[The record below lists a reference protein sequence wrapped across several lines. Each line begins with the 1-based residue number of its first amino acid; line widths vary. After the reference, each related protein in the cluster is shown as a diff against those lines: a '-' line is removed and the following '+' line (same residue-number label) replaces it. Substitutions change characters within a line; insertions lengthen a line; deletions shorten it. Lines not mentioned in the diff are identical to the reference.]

1 MSGTGQVLS
10 TRSTAEE
17 MFFHAD
23 AGIPGAHCVCSRALM
38 CSICLD

>member
-1 MSGTGQVLS
+1 MEQERVSGTGQVLS

-23 AGIPGAHCVCSRALM
+23 AGILGAHCVPTQ
-38 CSICLD
+38 III